1 MFMKTIRQKR
11 LFVLVG
17 LACILGLASCS
28 DDSDDAEVP
37 VVVQPT
43 GATAQVMVVFAP
55 GQLGDNGYADRV
67 MNSIQ
72 AMEKQSK
79 TDFADTLDVDFISEQ
94 SFDMT
99 QSAMRIW
106 AATSANPLYG
116 NAYNRRLLVLT
127 EQYMTDWL
135 GNIKDLLQPGDEVLV
150 LKAVQEDLDY
160 AEELGLG
167 NRLHALNISAADA
180 ARKYSRFIL
189 GKMDENRWQ
198 LDEMGEVMQIYTF
211 RLFSDYEVVYRD
223 SIYEALTEELDDSG
237 EMFDYVNS
245 YVSTMDTEGQFSA
258 YNPEESAM
266 QAAYD
271 AAENM
276 MYFSNVGFGFCYVD
290 MGAAN
295 MGYDYFLLNQGQD
308 DYYTLMLDAKP
319 NFLGRF
325 VVERLF
331 DKALSQWVGQWLK
344 QDAGSM
350 PSMTKH
356 GHWDGYCTDTVP
368 EI

>member
-1 MFMKTIRQKR
+1 MNTIRQKR
-11 LFVLVG
+11 LLAQAGLV
-17 LACILGLASCS
+17 CILGLASCS
-28 DDSDDAEVP
+28 DDADEP
-37 VVVQPT
+37 VVVRQN

-67 MNSIQ
+67 MNGIQ
-72 AMEKQSK
+72 IMEKQSK

-94 SFDMT
+94 SFDLA
-99 QSAMRIW
+99 QSAMRLW
-106 AATSANPLYG
+106 AATNANPLYG
-116 NAYNRRLLVLT
+116 NTYNRRLLVLT
-127 EQYMTDWL
+127 EQYMTEWL
-135 GNIKDLLQPGDEVLV
+135 NNIKDLLQPNDEVLV
-150 LKAVQEDLDY
+150 LKAVQEDLDN
-160 AEELGLG
+160 AEALVLG
-167 NRLHALNISAADA
+167 NRLHALNISAANA

-189 GKMDENRWQ
+189 GKMDENRWE
-198 LDEMGEVMQIYTF
+198 LDETGEVMQIWTF
-211 RLFSDYEVVYRD
+211 RLFPDYETVYRA
-223 SIYEALTEELDDSG
+223 SISEALTEEPD
-237 EMFDYVNS
+237 
-245 YVSTMDTEGQFSA
+245 
-258 YNPEESAM
+258 
-266 QAAYD
+266 AYD

-276 MYFSNVGFGFCYVD
+276 MYLSNVGFGFCYVD

-356 GHWDGYCTDTVP
+356 GQWDGYCTDSVP
-368 EI
+368 EN

>member
-1 MFMKTIRQKR
+1 MNTIRQKR
-11 LFVLVG
+11 LLAQAGLV
-17 LACILGLASCS
+17 CILGLASCS
-28 DDSDDAEVP
+28 DDADEP
-37 VVVQPT
+37 VVVRQN

-67 MNSIQ
+67 MNGIQ
-72 AMEKQSK
+72 IMEKQSK

-94 SFDMT
+94 SFDLA
-99 QSAMRIW
+99 QSAMRLW
-106 AATSANPLYG
+106 ASTNANPLYG
-116 NAYNRRLLVLT
+116 NTYNRRLLVLT
-127 EQYMTDWL
+127 EQYMTEWL
-135 GNIKDLLQPGDEVLV
+135 SNIKDLLQPNDEVLV
-150 LKAVQEDLDY
+150 LKAVQEDLDN
-160 AEELGLG
+160 AEALVLG

-189 GKMDENRWQ
+189 GKMDENRWE
-198 LDEMGEVMQIYTF
+198 LDETGEVMQIWTF
-211 RLFSDYEVVYRD
+211 RLFPDYETVYRD
-223 SIYEALTEELDDSG
+223 SIYEALTEELDESG
-237 EMFDYVNS
+237 EMFDYIDRYAS
-245 YVSTMDTEGQFSA
+245 SMSTEGRLSA
-258 YNPEESAM
+258 DDPEESAM

-276 MYFSNVGFGFCYVD
+276 MYLSNVGFGFCYVD

-356 GHWDGYCTDTVP
+356 GQWDGYCTDSVP
-368 EI
+368 EN